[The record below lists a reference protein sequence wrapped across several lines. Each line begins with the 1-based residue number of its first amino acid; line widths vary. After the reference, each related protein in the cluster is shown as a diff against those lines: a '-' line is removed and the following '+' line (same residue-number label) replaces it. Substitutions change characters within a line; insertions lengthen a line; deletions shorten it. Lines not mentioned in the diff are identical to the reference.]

1 MSLQRHPEELIEW
14 NIYPQTRVQKDN
26 FKQLRPQMMVDVEE
40 TEDLW
45 HALNVL
51 KRCHDSFF
59 FSGYN
64 LVSAWSILYRFII
77 ESSHIDLSV

>member
-1 MSLQRHPEELIEW
+1 MLVYQRVPA
-14 NIYPQTRVQKDN
+14 NKSAKGQPQTTS
-26 FKQLRPQMMVDVEE
+26 PQMMVDVEE

-59 FSGYN
+59 PGT
-64 LVSAWSILYRFII
+64 I
-77 ESSHIDLSV
+77 